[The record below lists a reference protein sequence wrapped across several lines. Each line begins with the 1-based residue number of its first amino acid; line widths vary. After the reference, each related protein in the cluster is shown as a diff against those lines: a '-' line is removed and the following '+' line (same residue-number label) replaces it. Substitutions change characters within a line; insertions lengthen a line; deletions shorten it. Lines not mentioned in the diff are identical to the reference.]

1 MNISKYYH
9 DIRKEPLL
17 STSDEE
23 QLFAKYYNPNT
34 SQLEKQAIREKVIK
48 ANLRFVFK
56 QAKFYSQETPG
67 MFEELICAGNEG
79 LTVAFDKYSPDKN
92 VKFLTYAGFWVNQR
106 ITDHM
111 SMMRIVSLPA
121 YKQQICARIEK
132 YKNANPDKTKQEII
146 EAMIET
152 GIARRHVEEL
162 YEYKFLTYYISDID
176 ENNFLTDP
184 IGEEVDKKMD
194 DDRIRMEV
202 ANLPSP
208 HREILASLFG
218 FQDGKESSVSS
229 ISKILKIS
237 KEEVTKYRDEG
248 LASLKKIFDKKTGK

>member
-1 MNISKYYH
+1 
-9 DIRKEPLL
+9 
-17 STSDEE
+17 
-23 QLFAKYYNPNT
+23 
-34 SQLEKQAIREKVIK
+34 
-48 ANLRFVFK
+48 
-56 QAKFYSQETPG
+56 
-67 MFEELICAGNEG
+67 MFEELISAGNEG
-79 LTVAFDKYSPDKN
+79 LTVAFDKYSPDKK

-132 YKNANPDKTKQEII
+132 MRNANPDKTKAEII
-146 EAMIET
+146 EYMVAT
-152 GIARRHVEEL
+152 GVARRHVEEL

-194 DDRIRMEV
+194 DDKVRAGV

-208 HREILASLFG
+208 HREILAQLFG
-218 FQDGKESSVSS
+218 FVDGKEASVSS

-237 KEEVTKYRDEG
+237 KEEVAKYRDEG
-248 LASLKKIFDKKTGK
+248 LNILKKSFDKKTRK